1 MEQQGKPLSEEELKN
16 IELRTE
22 LFNRYILPNKNLV
35 YRLCIRYTYLQEDIA
50 DNYSEALVNFS
61 SISPPTIPSGAF
73 STGYTS

>member
-35 YRLCIRYTYLQEDIA
+35 YRL
-50 DNYSEALVNFS
+50 
-61 SISPPTIPSGAF
+61 
-73 STGYTS
+73 

>member
-35 YRLCIRYTYLQEDIA
+35 YRLCIR
-50 DNYSEALVNFS
+50 
-61 SISPPTIPSGAF
+61 
-73 STGYTS
+73 

>member
-35 YRLCIRYTYLQEDIA
+35 YRLCIRYTYLQENIA

-61 SISPPTIPSGAF
+61 STSPLTIPSGAF